1 VTRGLAAALALL
13 AAATDM
19 PAAAADDPLAPL
31 RFLAGACWRAEFPGG
46 GLADVQC
53 VEEMPGGFLRS
64 RHAVFGTE
72 PEYSG
77 DTVYFPDAETG
88 TARFIYFTSLGG
100 VSSGSVIEQGGLFVF
115 PDQRHISASGEEL
128 RLHGTWEVLSADA
141 FRSESRRWAN
151 GAWSEPFTITFT
163 RLPAACRTLEQ
174 VRAGCVDEPS

>member
-1 VTRGLAAALALL
+1 MRELAAALALL
-13 AAATDM
+13 AAVAADA

-46 GLADVQC
+46 ELADVQC

-77 DTVYFPDAETG
+77 ETVYFPDAETG

-100 VSSGSVIEQGGLFVF
+100 VSSGSVIEQDGVLAF
-115 PDQRHISASGEEL
+115 PDERHVGATGEEL

-141 FRSESRRWAN
+141 FRSASRRWAD
-151 GAWSEPFTITFT
+151 GAWSEPFTISFT

-174 VRAGCVDEPS
+174 VRAGCGGR